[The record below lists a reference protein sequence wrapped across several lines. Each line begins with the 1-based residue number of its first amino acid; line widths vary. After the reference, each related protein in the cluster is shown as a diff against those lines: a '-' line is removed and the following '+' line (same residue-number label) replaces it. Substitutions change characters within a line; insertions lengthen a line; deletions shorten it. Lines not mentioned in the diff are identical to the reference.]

1 MSAASRRIRDSE
13 ETLMKRREFLAAATA
28 ASAFTVAARPRA
40 QKARQPDPA
49 KLARI
54 AIMTLDFN
62 GILKLPTAPASPNR
76 TLDILDVPD
85 MLADTYDVHNVEF
98 QHTHIL
104 STELSYLRDVRA
116 RLDKARSRMSNVN
129 LEFGTSNIS
138 AADPAEREKAVELTK
153 QWVDYALVL
162 GTPRVM
168 INQGALTEE
177 SKVWAIP
184 ALKRMV
190 EYGQSKGIKV
200 SVETRLVFGG
210 GRGRGAGPGAQGR
223 GAGPA
228 GAAGAPAAATPVGPP
243 PTPPAPPAVP
253 PTNPAAGRA
262 PGTNSAALAAP
273 ATMTT
278 PPTWVLLAE
287 VIKNA
292 GALCNVDIGNVNA
305 QDQGEL
311 HAALRTLMPL
321 TVGNMHTRISPAF
334 DLPTALRFLT
344 ANLGYEGLF
353 SIEAP
358 GGRDAVRY
366 IYNVIL
372 DTI

>member
-1 MSAASRRIRDSE
+1 
-13 ETLMKRREFLAAATA
+13 MKRREFLAAATA

-210 GRGRGAGPGAQGR
+210 GRGRGAGPGAAGR

-228 GAAGAPAAATPVGPP
+228 GAPGAPAAVAPVGPP
-243 PTPPAPPAVP
+243 SAPPAPPAPPAVP
-253 PTNPAAGRA
+253 PTNPAAGGA
-262 PGTNSAALAAP
+262 PGTNSAAVPSP

-287 VIKNA
+287 LIKNA
-292 GALCNVDIGNVNA
+292 GAYSNVDIGNVNA

-321 TVGNMHTRISPAF
+321 TVGNMHTRISPAY

-344 ANLGYEGLF
+344 GNLGYEGLF

-358 GGRDAVRY
+358 GGHDAVRY

>member
-1 MSAASRRIRDSE
+1 MR
-13 ETLMKRREFLAAATA
+13 RREFLAAATA
-28 ASAFTVAARPRA
+28 ASALSFGRTARA
-40 QKARQPDPA
+40 QKSRQADPA

-54 AIMTLDFN
+54 AVMTLDFN
-62 GILKLPTAPASPNR
+62 AILKLPTQPASPNR
-76 TLDILDVPD
+76 TLEILDVPE
-85 MLADTYDVHNVEF
+85 MLADMYGVHNVEF

-104 STELSYLRDVRA
+104 STEASYLRDLRA
-116 RLDKARSRMSNVN
+116 RLDKAQSRMSNVN

-138 AADPAEREKAVELTK
+138 ALDPADREKAVQMTM
-153 QWVDYALVL
+153 QWVDFALVL

-190 EYGQSKGIKV
+190 DYGRSKGIKV
-200 SVETRLVFGG
+200 SVETRLAFGG
-210 GRGRGAGPGAQGR
+210 GRGRGAGPG
-223 GAGPA
+223 GA
-228 GAAGAPAAATPVGPP
+228 AAGAPPAVGPATAASPAVTPAAP
-243 PTPPAPPAVP
+243 PAGPATTPPAPPPPAAVP

-262 PGTNSAALAAP
+262 PGTVSAATPAP

-287 VIKNA
+287 LIKNA
-292 GALCNVDIGNVNA
+292 GAYSNVDIGNVNA

-311 HAALRTLMPL
+311 HASLRALLPL
-321 TVGNMHTRISPAF
+321 TVGNIHTRISPAF
-334 DLPTALRFLT
+334 DLPTALRFIT

-358 GGRDAVRY
+358 GGHDAVRY

>member
-1 MSAASRRIRDSE
+1 MR
-13 ETLMKRREFLAAATA
+13 RREFLAAATA
-28 ASAFTVAARPRA
+28 ASALSIGRTARA
-40 QKARQPDPA
+40 QKSRQADPA

-54 AIMTLDFN
+54 AVMTLDFN
-62 GILKLPTAPASPNR
+62 GILKLPTLPDSPAR
-76 TLDILDVPD
+76 TLEILDVPE
-85 MLADTYDVHNVEF
+85 MLADMYGVHNVEF

-104 STELSYLRDVRA
+104 STETSYLRDLRA
-116 RLDKARSRMSNVN
+116 RLDKAQSRMSNVN
-129 LEFGTSNIS
+129 LEFGTSTIS
-138 AADPAEREKAVELTK
+138 AADPADREKAVDLTK
-153 QWVDYALVL
+153 QWIDFALIL

-184 ALKRMV
+184 TLKRMV
-190 EYGQSKGIKV
+190 DYGQSKGIKV

-210 GRGRGAGPGAQGR
+210 GRGRGAGPAGPAGPVR
-223 GAGPA
+223 GAGPS
-228 GAAGAPAAATPVGPP
+228 AATPPAAPPVGPP
-243 PTPPAPPAVP
+243 PTPPAVP
-253 PTNPAAGRA
+253 PTNPAAGRV
-262 PGTNSAALAAP
+262 PGTNSAAMPAP

-287 VIKNA
+287 LIKNA
-292 GALCNVDIGNVNA
+292 GAYSNVDIGNVNA

-344 ANLGYEGLF
+344 ANLGYQGLF

-358 GGRDAVRY
+358 GGHDAVRY

>member
-1 MSAASRRIRDSE
+1 MR
-13 ETLMKRREFLAAATA
+13 RREFLAAATA
-28 ASAFTVAARPRA
+28 ASALSIGRTVRA
-40 QKARQPDPA
+40 QKSRQADPE

-54 AIMTLDFN
+54 AVMTLDFN
-62 GILKLPTAPASPNR
+62 AILKLPTQPASPTR
-76 TLDILDVPD
+76 TLEILDVPE
-85 MLADTYDVHNVEF
+85 MLADMYGVHNVEF

-104 STELSYLRDVRA
+104 STEASYLRDLRA
-116 RLDKARSRMSNVN
+116 RLDKAQSRMSNVN

-138 AADPAEREKAVELTK
+138 APDPADRQKAIDMTK
-153 QWVDYALVL
+153 QWVDFALIL

-184 ALKRMV
+184 ALKQMV
-190 EYGQSKGIKV
+190 DYGRSKDIKV

-210 GRGRGAGPGAQGR
+210 GRGRGAGPAPVPG
-223 GAGPA
+223 
-228 GAAGAPAAATPVGPP
+228 GAPAAAAPPAAPPVAPATPP
-243 PTPPAPPAVP
+243 PPPPAVP
-253 PTNPAAGRA
+253 PTNPGAGRA
-262 PGTNSAALAAP
+262 PGTASVAVPAP

-287 VIKNA
+287 LIKNA
-292 GALCNVDIGNVNA
+292 GAYSNVDIGNVNA

-321 TVGNMHTRISPAF
+321 TVGNMHTRISAAF

-344 ANLGYEGLF
+344 ANLGYQGLF

-358 GGRDAVRY
+358 GGHDAVRY

>member
-1 MSAASRRIRDSE
+1 MR
-13 ETLMKRREFLAAATA
+13 RREFLAAATA
-28 ASAFTVAARPRA
+28 ASALSLAARPRA

-54 AIMTLDFN
+54 AIMTFN
-62 GILKLPTAPASPNR
+62 FNAILKLPTQPASAAR
-76 TLDILDVPD
+76 TLDILDVPE
-85 MLADTYDVHNVEF
+85 MLADTYGVHNVEF
-98 QHTHIL
+98 QHTHVL
-104 STELSYLRDVRA
+104 STEASYLRDLRA
-116 RLDKARSRMSNVN
+116 RLDKAQSRMSNVN

-138 AADPAEREKAVELTK
+138 APDPADREKAVDLTK
-153 QWVDYALVL
+153 QWVDFALIL

-190 EYGQSKGIKV
+190 DYGQSKGIKV

-210 GRGRGAGPGAQGR
+210 GRGRGAGPAA
-223 GAGPA
+223 AGP
-228 GAAGAPAAATPVGPP
+228 GAAPAPPVAAP
-243 PTPPAPPAVP
+243 PTPPPAPAALPAVP

-262 PGTNSAALAAP
+262 PGTNAAATPAP

-292 GALCNVDIGNVNA
+292 GAYSNVDIGNVNA

-311 HAALRTLMPL
+311 HAALRALMPM
-321 TVGNMHTRISPAF
+321 TVGNMHTRISAAY
-334 DLPTALRFLT
+334 DLPTALRFIT
-344 ANLGYEGLF
+344 ANLGYDGLF

-358 GGRDAVRY
+358 GGHDAVRY

>member
-1 MSAASRRIRDSE
+1 MAA
-13 ETLMKRREFLAAATA
+13 MKRREFLAAATA
-28 ASAFTVAARPRA
+28 ASAVGFATRARA

-62 GILKLPTAPASPNR
+62 GILKLPTQPPSPTR
-76 TLDILDVPD
+76 TLDILDVPE

-104 STELSYLRDVRA
+104 STEASYLRDLRA
-116 RLDKARSRMSNVN
+116 RLDKAQSRMSNVN

-138 AADPAEREKAVELTK
+138 ALDPADREKAVDLTK
-153 QWVDYALVL
+153 QWVDFALIL

-210 GRGRGAGPGAQGR
+210 GRGRGAGPGAGAP
-223 GAGPA
+223 GAGA
-228 GAAGAPAAATPVGPP
+228 VAAPATPP
-243 PTPPAPPAVP
+243 PAPPPPPAVP

-262 PGTNSAALAAP
+262 PGTNSAALPVP

-344 ANLGYEGLF
+344 ASLGYQGLF

-358 GGRDAVRY
+358 GGHDAVRY

>member
-1 MSAASRRIRDSE
+1 MR
-13 ETLMKRREFLAAATA
+13 RREFLAAATA
-28 ASAFTVAARPRA
+28 ASALSLAARPRA

-62 GILKLPTAPASPNR
+62 AILKLPTSPASPNR
-76 TLDILDVPD
+76 TLEILDVPD

-104 STELSYLRDVRA
+104 STEASYLRELRA

-138 AADPAEREKAVELTK
+138 AADPAEREKAVDLTK
-153 QWVDYALVL
+153 QWVDHALIL

-177 SKVWAIP
+177 SKVWAVP

-210 GRGRGAGPGAQGR
+210 GRGRA
-223 GAGPA
+223 AGPA
-228 GAAGAPAAATPVGPP
+228 AATPGGAPAAAP
-243 PTPPAPPAVP
+243 
-253 PTNPAAGRA
+253 GRA
-262 PGTNSAALAAP
+262 PRCHRAP
-273 ATMTT
+273 PRTRRRRCS
-278 PPTWVLLAE
+278 PPPPSRCT
-287 VIKNA
+287 
-292 GALCNVDIGNVNA
+292 VN
-305 QDQGEL
+305 
-311 HAALRTLMPL
+311 
-321 TVGNMHTRISPAF
+321 
-334 DLPTALRFLT
+334 
-344 ANLGYEGLF
+344 
-353 SIEAP
+353 
-358 GGRDAVRY
+358 GGKR
-366 IYNVIL
+366 
-372 DTI
+372 